1 MLKRIARW
9 LDIYDKEIGLF
20 LWTMALLFLVRSSGM
35 LLNNYAETAFL
46 KRYGVEFMPVV
57 NMLNAIVTMVVMG
70 IIAGFMQR
78 FPGPNLLAVMF
89 LITGTSVMGLRLLI
103 PFDIDLIYPILF
115 MLKALYEVLLA
126 LLFWNLANDL
136 FNTRQSKRL
145 FPLIT
150 AGGVVGQILGSF
162 GTPWLVRWFNV
173 DNLLVIYMVIS
184 IVGALAVRAMMR
196 RFPSLLMVEEPTGGV
211 GAKKK
216 SSMLHEIKSVLPV
229 MKKSLLLRLMIVLTL
244 MPNVVI
250 PIMNYQFNFAVD
262 RTFATETGMI
272 EFFSYFRGVMNI
284 VSLVILL
291 FVGKIYGRWGL
302 PVALM
307 FHPLNYIFAFTAFLL
322 RFDVLSAI
330 YARMST
336 QIIRT
341 TINIPANA
349 VVMGLFP
356 ESFRAMVRPF
366 LRGTVVRIGL
376 FVGSGLILIGDRLF
390 HPRYLSLVALPFV
403 LAWLVAP
410 LILKFR
416 YAGILSNLI
425 KDNQLD
431 LKSLEENDVGQL
443 FREKS
448 IQSELAD
455 AFLKA
460 GDREVVWYAHMLHRI
475 KVPDMDRLLIQR
487 IVDLPTDL
495 QIELL
500 EFLTPDVGA
509 NASSVL
515 TDLAESDDPTL
526 TLAVLKTVHRLG
538 TGATAGFDRTLYLA
552 HQDPYIRAYA
562 VAGLMAQAPETA
574 YAMINAWI
582 DDHSVET
589 RKAGIIAAGLTRDTR
604 FVPTLAAR
612 LENPGNEALLPDTI
626 DALHAVGEHELNTAM
641 ASLLKHKNRLVRLAA
656 LRAYHVTDKT
666 TLKTAVA
673 LLADADPDI
682 RHTAARRIE
691 SAQFHDGKTLIKAL
705 STPSKEARELIF
717 DLLDSLQI
725 KDPDV
730 FRFARN
736 QIEGAYKSLAES
748 EGLLKM
754 PQTPS
759 RDLLLDHL
767 SQQRMGLLE
776 NVLRVLSIED
786 RSGRM
791 RIISRGLLSTD
802 TRQKANSQEAID
814 DLIDRSLT
822 RILLPLLDD
831 IPIAQQLA
839 IGRKEFKVNDFSRDS
854 EALCRHLLGRY
865 DWLAVLMALQI
876 NAEAETPYVDMAVI
890 EPLAN
895 HSNPHISAVARQV
908 TALSQ
913 HSGHAKETIMAETLT
928 LPKIILWLKK
938 IEIFE
943 QLAVNELAAV
953 ASVTEEVEFQKGQEV
968 IREGDPGET
977 LYLIIEGRVAVFK
990 QQDDGGEIELDR
1002 MDAGDYFGEMA
1013 LFEDIPRTA
1022 TIRTIEPSRMLMLHK
1037 QEFKEMVREYPQ
1049 IALDICKALS
1059 GRIRK
1064 LHSRMTQ

>member
-9 LDIYDKEIGLF
+9 LDIYDKEISLF
-20 LWTMALLFLVRSSGM
+20 LWTLALLFLVRTSGI

-57 NMLNAIVTMVVMG
+57 NMANAIVTMVVMG
-70 IIAGFMQR
+70 FVAGFMQR
-78 FPGPNLLAVMF
+78 FPGPNLLAGMF
-89 LITGTSVMGLRLLI
+89 LFTGLSVMGLRLLI
-103 PFDIDLIYPILF
+103 PFGIDLIYPLLF

-162 GTPWLVRWFNV
+162 GTPWLVLWFNV
-173 DNLLVIYMVIS
+173 DNLLVIYTGICA
-184 IVGALAVRAMMR
+184 IGALAVRGMMR
-196 RFPSLLMVEEPTGGV
+196 RFPSLLMADPKSTSGSR
-211 GAKKK
+211 KKK
-216 SSMLHEIKSVLPV
+216 SSMRQEIKAVIPL
-229 MKKSLLLRLMIVLTL
+229 MKKSLLLKLMILLTL

-262 RTFATETGMI
+262 RTFATETSMI

-307 FHPLNYIFAFTAFLL
+307 FHPVNYVFAFTAFLL
-322 RFDVLSAI
+322 RFDVFSAI

-336 QIIRT
+336 QIIRS

-376 FVGSGLILIGDRLF
+376 FLGSGLILIGDRLF
-390 HPRYLSLVALPFV
+390 HPRYLSLVAIPFV
-403 LAWLVAP
+403 LAWFLAP

-416 YAGILSNLI
+416 YTAILSNLI
-425 KDNQLD
+425 KENQLD
-431 LKSLEENDVGQL
+431 LSSLEDEEVSQL

-448 IQSELAD
+448 IQTELSN
-455 AFLKA
+455 AFLNA
-460 GDREVVWYAHMLHRI
+460 GEKEVVWYAQMLDRI
-475 KVPDMDRLLIQR
+475 KVPDRDRLLMQR
-487 IVDLPTDL
+487 IADLPPSV
-495 QIELL
+495 QVELL
-500 EFLTPDVGA
+500 EFLSRDVGA
-509 NASSVL
+509 QASSLL
-515 TDLAESDDPTL
+515 TDLAARGDRQL

-538 TGATAGFDRTLYLA
+538 TGATAGFDRTRYLE
-552 HQDPYIRAYA
+552 HDDPLIRAYA
-562 VAGLMAQAPETA
+562 AAGLMAQAPETA
-574 YAMINAWI
+574 YAMIESWI
-582 DDHSVET
+582 KDSSAET
-589 RKAGIIAAGLTRDTR
+589 RKAGITAAGLSKDER
-604 FVPTLAAR
+604 FIPTLTDR
-612 LENPGNEALLPDTI
+612 LENRDDEALLPETI
-626 DALHAVGEHELNTAM
+626 DALHAVGEHDLNETM
-641 ASLLKHKNRLVRLAA
+641 STFFKNENQRVRLAA
-656 LRAYHVTDKT
+656 LRAYHVTDKR
-666 TLKTAVA
+666 TLKTVVP
-673 LLADADPDI
+673 LLADPDPDI
-682 RHTAARRIE
+682 RQTAAHRIE
-691 SAQFHDGKTLIKAL
+691 HGRFHDGKTLIKAL
-705 STPSKEARELIF
+705 STPSKETRELLF
-717 DLLDSLQI
+717 DLLDRLQI

-736 QIEGAYKSLAES
+736 QMEGAYKSLAES
-748 EGLLKM
+748 EALLKM
-754 PQTPS
+754 PPTPS

-767 SQQRMGLLE
+767 SQQRTELIV

-791 RIISRGLLSTD
+791 RIISRGLWSSD
-802 TRQKANSQEAID
+802 SRQKANSQEAIE
-814 DLIDRSLT
+814 DLIDRPLT
-822 RILLPLLDD
+822 RLLMPLLDD
-831 IPIAQQLA
+831 IPVTQKLA
-839 IGRKEFKVNDFSRDS
+839 TGRKVFKIKNFSKDS
-854 EALCRHLLGRY
+854 ASLCRHLLDRY
-865 DWLAVLMALQI
+865 DWLAVLLTLQLI
-876 NAEAETPYVDMAVI
+876 GESASPCVDLSEI
-890 EPLAN
+890 EPLTRHDN
-895 HSNPHISAVARQV
+895 SHISKLAGILTRR
-908 TALSQ
+908 SQ
-913 HSGHAKETIMAETLT
+913 NEGEEKETPMAETLT
-928 LPKIILWLKK
+928 LPTIILWLKR

-953 ASVTEEVEFQKGQEV
+953 ASVTEEVDFAADQEV
-968 IREGDPGET
+968 IREGDSGET

-990 QQDDGGEIELDR
+990 QQEGGGEIELDR

-1022 TIRTIEPSRMLMLHK
+1022 TIRTVAPSRMLMLHK

-1049 IALDICKALS
+1049 IALDICKVLS

-1064 LHSRMTQ
+1064 LHARMTN